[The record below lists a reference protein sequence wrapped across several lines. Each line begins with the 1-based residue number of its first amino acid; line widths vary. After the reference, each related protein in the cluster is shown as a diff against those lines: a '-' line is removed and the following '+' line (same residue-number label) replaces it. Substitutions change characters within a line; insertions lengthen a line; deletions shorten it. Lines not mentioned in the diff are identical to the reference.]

1 MISPENNYQLFIQE
15 SNENQSLLFRWE
27 ISEDENEDNLIY
39 YISFDNED
47 FLIDSI
53 ETSDSEI
60 EIPFSHFIDA
70 LLLNDLNSVTTLWD
84 VSVTDSFEV
93 VASNNGPFS
102 LFIDIEGMLNIKNN
116 NLIPDIYAL
125 YQNYPNPFNPVTTIK
140 YNLPEDALVK
150 VVIFDV
156 MGRKVKTLMNEIQSS
171 GYHSILWNST
181 NDMGEDISAGMYIYT
196 ILAGEYR
203 SSKKMVLI
211 K

>member
-1 MISPENNYQLFIQE
+1 M
-15 SNENQSLLFRWE
+15 
-27 ISEDENEDNLIY
+27 
-39 YISFDNED
+39 
-47 FLIDSI
+47 
-53 ETSDSEI
+53 
-60 EIPFSHFIDA
+60 
-70 LLLNDLNSVTTLWD
+70 WD

-116 NLIPDIYAL
+116 KLVPDIYAL
-125 YQNYPNPFNPVTTIK
+125 YQNYPNPFNPTTKI
-140 YNLPEDALVK
+140 YYEMPEDALVK

-156 MGRKVKTLMNEIQSS
+156 MGRNVKTLMNEIQSS
-171 GYHSILWNST
+171 GYHSILWDAT